1 MRMSEESSI
10 YEPPETPNPRP
21 ELSGEIV
28 DKRPLIYGS
37 IAAVV
42 IILIFGGLGVALFLH
57 PGATATLRDIFIIYL
72 GLGAFII
79 ILLLIALVVIMAYLV
94 IKINDLVH
102 LLDREIKPMLAK
114 LQETM
119 GTVRGTATFLS
130 NHAVQPVIATASNV
144 AAVRAVFRSLFQR

>member
-1 MRMSEESSI
+1 MSEELGI
-10 YEPPETPNPRP
+10 YNPPDTSNKPPE
-21 ELSGEIV
+21 LLGEIV

-37 IAAVV
+37 IAAVI
-42 IILIFGGLGVALFLH
+42 IILLFGGLGAVLFLH
-57 PGATATLRDIFIIYL
+57 PAATATLRDIFIIYL
-72 GLGAFII
+72 GLGVFII
-79 ILLLIALVVIMAYLV
+79 ILLLIALIVIMAYLV
-94 IKINDLVH
+94 IKINDVVR

-130 NHAVQPVIATASNV
+130 DHAVQPVIATASNV